1 MGAARNTTL
10 SPSLGV
16 KVTLIR
22 CTPNGNAVA
31 GGRAGGNM
39 VRNYT
44 AAAAAADLIV
54 F

>member
-1 MGAARNTTL
+1 MGAERNTTL

-22 CTPNGNAVA
+22 CTPNGNAVW
-31 GGRAGGNM
+31 RAGGNM

-44 AAAAAADLIV
+44 AAAAADLIV